1 MLGRMKYV
9 IAAILIA
16 AGACL
21 IYGGHRRSGSIAG
34 IAERTSKDIADA
46 FDGRIRHPNYV
57 VYYTGGGLLIA
68 VGAWVALRGR
78 KA

>member
-1 MLGRMKYV
+1 MLGSMRNV
-9 IAAILIA
+9 IAALLII

-21 IYGGHRRSGSIAG
+21 IYGGHRRAGSIAG

-46 FDGRIRHPNYV
+46 FDGRIRHPNYI
-57 VYYTGGGLLIA
+57 VYFTGGGLLIA